1 MSGVCPQC
9 GGYESDYGGCRSCAA
24 SSAADFAH
32 DQALRDAASASR
44 ASISLRSVS
53 GDPTCI
59 ECDGKGSAYGQACS
73 CVSARLC
80 AALEL
85 PLLFHG
91 AGPWDEAK
99 RARWKAIT
107 GSDEATNKV
116 MCDHIRKALEYAR

>member
-9 GGYESDYGGCRSCAA
+9 GGYESDYGGCRNCAA

-44 ASISLRSVS
+44 ASLSLR
-53 GDPTCI
+53 D
-59 ECDGKGSAYGQACS
+59 
-73 CVSARLC
+73 
-80 AALEL
+80 ALEL